1 MIFTT
6 KQTGDKGEAY
16 AAKYLKK
23 HKYKIIARNYKK
35 PYGEIDIIAEN
46 KEVIAFLRLKQ
57 GKKIPLRNQLTLLI
71 VKSK

>member
-35 PYGEIDIIAEN
+35 PYGEIDIIWANGDRYFIVSSNDYDTALAVAESM
-46 KEVIAFLRLKQ
+46 KLVQ
-57 GKKIPLRNQLTLLI
+57 KK
-71 VKSK
+71 

>member
-35 PYGEIDIIAEN
+35 AAHAVDESLMGYSN
-46 KEVIAFLRLKQ
+46 LVIQ
-57 GKKIPLRNQLTLLI
+57 
-71 VKSK
+71 

>member
-35 PYGEIDIIAEN
+35 PYGEIDIM
-46 KEVIAFLRLKQ
+46 RLKQ

>member
-35 PYGEIDIIAEN
+35 PYGEIEYHSR
-46 KEVIAFLRLKQ
+46 E
-57 GKKIPLRNQLTLLI
+57 
-71 VKSK
+71 

>member
-23 HKYKIIARNYKK
+23 HKYKIIKTK
-35 PYGEIDIIAEN
+35 
-46 KEVIAFLRLKQ
+46 L
-57 GKKIPLRNQLTLLI
+57 
-71 VKSK
+71 